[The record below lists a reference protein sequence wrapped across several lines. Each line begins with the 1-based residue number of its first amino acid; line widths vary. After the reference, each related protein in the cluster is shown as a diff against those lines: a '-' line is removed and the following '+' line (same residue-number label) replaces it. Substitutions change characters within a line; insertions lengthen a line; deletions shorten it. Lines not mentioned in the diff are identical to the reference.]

1 MDIILLIFACFWI
14 SRRAKENGL
23 NPTSWVLRLIGIY
36 IVFEITG
43 VLISF
48 SITGGNTSGSYTQSQ
63 MVMAGLFG
71 FVCAVG
77 GFLLI
82 RYNLDKKI
90 AQQNQENNKPD
101 SF

>member
-1 MDIILLIFACFWI
+1 MDVILLIIACFWI

-23 NPTSWVLRLIGIY
+23 NPTNWVLRLIGIY

-48 SITGGNTSGSYTQSQ
+48 SITGGNLI
-63 MVMAGLFG
+63 MAGLFG
-71 FVCAVG
+71 FACAVG

-82 RYNLDKKI
+82 KYNLDKKI
-90 AQQNQENNKPD
+90 AEQNRKSDNRD
-101 SF
+101 GF

>member
-1 MDIILLIFACFWI
+1 MDIILLIIACFWI

-23 NPTSWVLRLIGIY
+23 NPTNWVLRLIGVY
-36 IVFEITG
+36 VVFEITG

-48 SITGGNTSGSYTQSQ
+48 SITGVDASGGYSQ
-63 MVMAGLFG
+63 LQKVMAALFG

-82 RYNLDKKI
+82 KYNLDKKI
-90 AQQNQENNKPD
+90 AQKKEQGDNWD

>member
-1 MDIILLIFACFWI
+1 MDVILLIIACFWI
-14 SRRAKENGL
+14 SKRAKENGL
-23 NPTSWVLRLIGIY
+23 NPTNWVLRLIGVY

-48 SITGGNTSGSYTQSQ
+48 SITGGNLI
-63 MVMAGLFG
+63 MAGLFG

-82 RYNLDKKI
+82 KYNLDKKI
-90 AQQNQENNKPD
+90 AEQSRENDNRGG
-101 SF
+101 F

>member
-1 MDIILLIFACFWI
+1 
-14 SRRAKENGL
+14 L

-48 SITGGNTSGSYTQSQ
+48 SITGGTASGSYSQGQ
-63 MVMAGLFG
+63 MVLAGLFG

-82 RYNLDKKI
+82 KYNLDKKI
-90 AQQNQENNKPD
+90 GQRKRENDSGD

>member
-23 NPTSWVLRLIGIY
+23 NPRSWVLRLIGIY

-48 SITGGNTSGSYTQSQ
+48 SITGVGASGGYSQ
-63 MVMAGLFG
+63 LQKVMAALFG

-82 RYNLDKKI
+82 KYNLDKKI
-90 AQQNQENNKPD
+90 AQQSRENNKPD